1 MLDLDKID
9 FETVDVDVDEDGNG
23 WFIEDNED
31 DMREAMSD
39 IDADLMDEDIRWVVS
54 SQRYK
59 PKKWDDSDDK
69 KIWWVYRD
77 YLFGTVRWWV

>member
-31 DMREAMSD
+31 AMREAMSD
-39 IDADLMDEDIRWVVS
+39 IEEEYESETVSDYMDYGV
-54 SQRYK
+54 
-59 PKKWDDSDDK
+59 
-69 KIWWVYRD
+69 
-77 YLFGTVRWWV
+77 